1 MSSRP
6 PDDVRAALFS
16 PRNPFYPGVAGDGK
30 RKNGLIMSI
39 DFILRLAGMMVFAVL
54 GAMLGADLSDNLL
67 LPPEATG
74 LIFALMGALGG
85 LIITPWIT
93 TYPARIGRRALLRTP
108 VESLV
113 VGIAGLLVGLLAAAL
128 FAWPLSLLPD
138 PFGWLLPIVF
148 AFALAYSLT
157 TIAALRGHDILALFG
172 ATPDQRPARRAAAA
186 SSNGEILLDTSVIID
201 GRILDISQTGFLQG
215 RLLVPRFVLH
225 ELQHVADSA
234 DVLRRNRGKRGLEIL
249 SELQQVSASPVEI
262 IDDDVEGVD
271 AVDEKL
277 VLLARQRGAPV
288 MTQDFNLNRV
298 AELQGV
304 TVLNINALSN
314 ALKAIFLPGEV
325 IDIHV
330 VMEGREA
337 GQGVGY
343 LEDGTMVVVEDGQ
356 QYLDRTIRVL
366 VTRYIVTNA
375 GRMYF
380 AQPEG
385 SLRT

>member
-1 MSSRP
+1 
-6 PDDVRAALFS
+6 
-16 PRNPFYPGVAGDGK
+16 
-30 RKNGLIMSI
+30 MSI
-39 DFILRLAGMMVFAVL
+39 DFILRMAGMMVFAVL
-54 GAMLGADLSDNLL
+54 GAMLGVDLSDSLL
-67 LPPEATG
+67 LPAEATG

-93 TYPARIGRRALLRTP
+93 TYPARVGRRMLLQMP
-108 VESLV
+108 VETLV
-113 VGIAGLLVGLLAAAL
+113 MAAIGLVVGLLAGAL
-128 FAWPLSLLPD
+128 VAWPLSMLPGV
-138 PFGWLLPIVF
+138 FGWLLPILV
-148 AFALAYSLT
+148 AIALAYAMT
-157 TIAALRGHDILALFG
+157 TVAALRAQDILAMFNAAFDRRSG
-172 ATPDQRPARRAAAA
+172 RRAAPVQ
-186 SSNGEILLDTSVIID
+186 SNGGNDDILLDTSVIID
-201 GRILDISQTGFLQG
+201 GRILDISQTGFLRG

-249 SELQQVSASPVEI
+249 TELQQVSMAPVEI
-262 IDDDVEGVD
+262 IDDDLEGVD
-271 AVDEKL
+271 EVDEKL
-277 VLLARQRGAPV
+277 VLLARKRGIPV

-343 LEDGTMVVVEDGQ
+343 LDDGTMVVVEGGQ
-356 QYLDRTIRVL
+356 QYLDRTIEVL
-366 VTRYIVTNA
+366 ITRYIVTNA

>member
-1 MSSRP
+1 
-6 PDDVRAALFS
+6 
-16 PRNPFYPGVAGDGK
+16 
-30 RKNGLIMSI
+30 MSI
-39 DFILRLAGMMVFAVL
+39 DFILRLAGMLVFAVL
-54 GAMLGADLSDNLL
+54 GAMLGVDLADTLL

-85 LIITPWIT
+85 LIITPWLT
-93 TYPARIGRRALLRTP
+93 TYPARLGRRALLRMP
-108 VESLV
+108 AENLV
-113 VGIAGLLVGLLAAAL
+113 MATAGLLAGLLAAAL

-138 PFGWLLPIVF
+138 PFGWLLPVVVAIT
-148 AFALAYSLT
+148 LAYALT
-157 TIAALRGHDILALFG
+157 SVAALRGHDILALFG
-172 ATPDQRPARRAAAA
+172 VAFDRRPARRAPVAPL
-186 SSNGEILLDTSVIID
+186 NGGEILLDTSVIID
-201 GRILDISQTGFLQG
+201 GRILDISQTGFIQG
-215 RLLVPRFVLH
+215 RLLIPRFVLH

-249 SELQQVSASPVEI
+249 SELQQLSATPVEI

-271 AVDEKL
+271 EVDEKL
-277 VLLARQRGAPV
+277 VMLARQRGIPV

-314 ALKAIFLPGEV
+314 ALKAIYLPGEV
-325 IDIHV
+325 IDIHI

-343 LEDGTMVVVEDGQ
+343 LDDGTMVVVEDGQ
-356 QYLDRTIRVL
+356 QYLDRTIHVL
-366 VTRYIVTNA
+366 ITRYIVTNA

-385 SLRT
+385 SPRA

>member
-1 MSSRP
+1 
-6 PDDVRAALFS
+6 
-16 PRNPFYPGVAGDGK
+16 
-30 RKNGLIMSI
+30 MSI
-39 DFILRLAGMMVFAVL
+39 DLILRLAGMMIFALL
-54 GAMLGADLSDNLL
+54 GAMLGTELSDALL

-74 LIFALMGALGG
+74 LIFALTGALGG
-85 LIITPWIT
+85 LIITPWLT
-93 TYPARIGRRALLRTP
+93 TYPARLGKRALQRMP
-108 VESLV
+108 VENLVMSV
-113 VGIAGLLVGLLAAAL
+113 VGLLAGLLAAAL
-128 FAWPLSLLPD
+128 LAWPLSLLPS
-138 PFGWLLPIVF
+138 PFGQLLPTLSAI
-148 AFALAYSLT
+148 ALIYAGVT
-157 TIAALRGHDILALFG
+157 AATARAQDVLALFG
-172 ATPDQRPARRAAAA
+172 VTADRRSTRRWVPASEPGNA
-186 SSNGEILLDTSVIID
+186 ILLDTSVIID

-215 RLLVPRFVLH
+215 RLLIPRFVLH

-249 SELQQVSASPVEI
+249 SELQQVSLAPVEI

-271 AVDEKL
+271 EVDEKL
-277 VLLARQRGAPV
+277 VTLARRRGIPV

-314 ALKAIFLPGEV
+314 ALKAIYLPGEV

-330 VMEGREA
+330 VMEGREP

-343 LEDGTMVVVEDGQ
+343 LDDGTMVVVEDGQ

-366 VTRYIVTNA
+366 ITRYIVTNA

-380 AQPEG
+380 AQLEG
-385 SLRT
+385 SPKT